1 MLATYQ
7 NQGELNA
14 DGPTEYVRGYMKLLK
29 LKVDGQSYIYRT
41 ESMGELVPDMVTDPA
56 QATRAPIT
64 GAVADACLSDVSDSF
79 AGCPMDFAGPYLR
92 CQSLLVIPAS
102 AQPSDPNLAYWDT
115 SQLEQYAA
123 WYSVVLTIL
132 LMVVIIV
139 MYVLLSMDVT
149 AMVVQPVESMVG
161 LVRRL
166 AENPTLQLEVQSK
179 SKYETESVRIALAKI
194 VGLMQLGFGG
204 AGHEIISANLANSEK
219 TGLDLMLR
227 GKKKECAYGFCDIRQ
242 FTDTVECLQ
251 DQVMLFTNSVGEI
264 VHQSVHDN
272 RGEPNKNIGDA
283 FLIV

>member
-1 MLATYQ
+1 MTLTVLLA
-7 NQGELNA
+7 
-14 DGPTEYVRGYMKLLK
+14 
-29 LKVDGQSYIYRT
+29 
-41 ESMGELVPDMVTDPA
+41 
-56 QATRAPIT
+56 
-64 GAVADACLSDVSDSF
+64 
-79 AGCPMDFAGPYLR
+79 
-92 CQSLLVIPAS
+92 
-102 AQPSDPNLAYWDT
+102 
-115 SQLEQYAA
+115 
-123 WYSVVLTIL
+123 
-132 LMVVIIV
+132 VVILV

-149 AMVVQPVESMVG
+149 TMVVQPIESMVG

-204 AGHEIISANLANSEK
+204 AGHEIISSNLANSE

-242 FTDTVECLQ
+242 FTDTVDCLQ

-264 VHQSVHDN
+264 VHQACHDN

-283 FLIV
+283 FLIVWRAPKGSQDFTKVVD